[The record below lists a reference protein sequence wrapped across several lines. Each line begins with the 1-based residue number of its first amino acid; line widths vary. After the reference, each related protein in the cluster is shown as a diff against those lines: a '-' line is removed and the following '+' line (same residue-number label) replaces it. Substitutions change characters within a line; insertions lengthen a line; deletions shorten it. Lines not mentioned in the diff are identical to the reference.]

1 MFSLALLLGLF
12 LNVSNLSWAH
22 TYLLTL
28 KSGARAELGD
38 ESECLGF
45 SGARLTYFR
54 EVQPQ
59 VLIPAQF
66 FQPLNTSSHWLC
78 CLFTQLQLCVAYSS
92 AHSQQLEED

>member
-1 MFSLALLLGLF
+1 MRGMFSLALLLGLL
-12 LNVSNLSWAH
+12 LNVSNLSWPH

-45 SGARLTYFR
+45 NGARLTYFR

-59 VLIPAQF
+59 SPDSCSVLPAIKYF
-66 FQPLNTSSHWLC
+66 LPLVVLSLHPTAALR
-78 CLFTQLQLCVAYSS
+78 CL
-92 AHSQQLEED
+92 